1 VGPQGPAGPVGP
13 AGASGLAGY
22 QLVTAT
28 TNAAFDHTEQT
39 CVEYAMFGGACL
51 VWNYTNVYFLTAA
64 VATCPAG
71 KVAITGWGDG
81 GAGPIVTDG
90 KVVAFGA
97 GNGGQTYNSNAQSH
111 ATAVCVSLAS

>member
-1 VGPQGPAGPVGP
+1 MGPQGPAGP
-13 AGASGLAGY
+13 AGSSGLAGY

-28 TNAAFDHTEQT
+28 TSAVFSHTDQE
-39 CVEYAMFGGACL
+39 CVEHDMFGTNCQTW
-51 VWNYTNVYFLTAA
+51 VYTNYYFLAAA

-71 KVAITGWGDG
+71 KVAIYGWGDG

-97 GNGGQTYNSNAQSH
+97 GNGGQGTNPNAQSH
-111 ATAVCVSLAS
+111 VTAVCVSLAS